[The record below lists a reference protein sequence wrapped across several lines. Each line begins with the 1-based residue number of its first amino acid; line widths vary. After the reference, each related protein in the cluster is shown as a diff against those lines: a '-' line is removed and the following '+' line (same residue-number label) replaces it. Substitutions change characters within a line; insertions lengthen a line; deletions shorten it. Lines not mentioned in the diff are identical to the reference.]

1 MPEQTELFNISDYT
15 DREIYTHLDHGL
27 SPRSTRRK
35 QPKRRKAIALFT
47 RDSDCPSVHNS
58 NKSRT

>member
-15 DREIYTHLDHGL
+15 DREIETYLDHGM

-35 QPKRRKAIALFT
+35 QPKRRRAIAV
-47 RDSDCPSVHNS
+47 PSKECDRPS
-58 NKSRT
+58 NAQNINH

>member
-15 DREIYTHLDHGL
+15 DREIYTHLDHGM

-35 QPKRRKAIALFT
+35 QPKRRRAIALVQECD
-47 RDSDCPSVHNS
+47 RSSNIHNI
-58 NKSRT
+58 NH

>member
-15 DREIYTHLDHGL
+15 DREIYTHLDHGM

-35 QPKRRKAIALFT
+35 QPRHKKAIAV
-47 RDSDCPSVHNS
+47 PSKECDRSS
-58 NKSRT
+58 NIQITK

>member
-15 DREIYTHLDHGL
+15 DREIETHLDHGM

-35 QPKRRKAIALFT
+35 QPKRRKAIAVP
-47 RDSDCPSVHNS
+47 SKECDCPSNIQNINH
-58 NKSRT
+58 